1 MSHLGYLYSGRLD
14 ETKVFRL
21 ADWKGFTMTP
31 SECHISSDS
40 TAAPS
45 FNVAAGGWKADRTSF

>member
-45 FNVAAGGWKADRTSF
+45 FNVAAGG